1 MRARRT
7 FNHVAAGAALAA
19 VLAAAGCGGGSEP
32 KAPTSPASDAAMVLT
47 LPSATGTP
55 LLTFTGR
62 LSGPGS
68 TASAGSGGSAG
79 GGGAGGGSAVVAL
92 DRAALDSLNRI
103 ELTVSDP
110 FQKQQ
115 IGYKGV
121 WLADLLRAAG
131 ADVSTGNL
139 RITALDDYVVNIP
152 MSDVRAGGIFLA
164 VQNLDGTAIPVSA
177 GGPTRI
183 VFRDGTPAGDNSEQ
197 WIWSIATIEVQ

>member
-1 MRARRT
+1 
-7 FNHVAAGAALAA
+7 
-19 VLAAAGCGGGSEP
+19 
-32 KAPTSPASDAAMVLT
+32 MVLT
-47 LPSATGTP
+47 LPSSTGTP
-55 LLTFTGR
+55 LLTFIGR
-62 LSGPGS
+62 LGGPVPS
-68 TASAGSGGSAG
+68 ASAGTGGTG
-79 GGGAGGGSAVVAL
+79 GTGGAGGGAAVVAL
-92 DRAALDSLNRI
+92 DRAALDSLNRV

-110 FQKQQ
+110 FQKQR

-131 ADVSTGNL
+131 ADLSTGNL

-152 MSDVRAGGIFLA
+152 MSDVRAGGVFLA
-164 VQNLDGTAIPVSA
+164 VQNLDGSAIPVSA